1 MEIPDELVQGALDTL
16 RSNHHAKTRAAYE
29 YSEKRLKVILAQ
41 EGLTSDGKTVGEREG
56 HALTSQAYSDAL
68 EQYRLCGEAY
78 FLAKDKRDAAS
89 AVLDAWR
96 TTRSDNRAMGKIV

>member
-1 MEIPDELVQGALDTL
+1 MEIPDSIVQAALDTL

-29 YSEKRLKVILAQ
+29 YSEKRLKMVLAQ
-41 EGLTSDGKTVGEREG
+41 ETLASDGKTVGEREA
-56 HALTSQAYSDAL
+56 HALTSEAYSDAL

-89 AVLDAWR
+89 VLIDAWR
-96 TTRSDNRAMGKIV
+96 SMKADNRAQGKIV